1 MKGQTMTDTQVE
13 TREFTIDAPK
23 KTCIKFREDDSPK
36 GNILIGPLYVKKWFV
51 GEAQRVKVTVEVID

>member
-1 MKGQTMTDTQVE
+1 MTE

-23 KTCIKFREDDSPK
+23 KTCIKFREDDSPT